1 MLDGGF
7 AACSIHPVSL
17 HGVSLAPSDEGVGVM
32 RTPLRSRSTD
42 RGGFPSHL
50 PKHRGGSGLYKTYGL
65 FILLRIEFLGAA
77 HRFHSVAAVVISAYH
92 IGVFL
97 C

>member
-1 MLDGGF
+1 MLVSGG
-7 AACSIHPVSL
+7 HPCEAE
-17 HGVSLAPSDEGVGVM
+17 APTDADS
-32 RTPLRSRSTD
+32 RTT
-42 RGGFPSHL
+42 L